1 MAGSDRRLVVN
12 VGGTRYTTSLTTLLS
27 EENSFFTGMLG
38 GDWAETD
45 EQELFIDRDGELFKQ
60 VLRFLR
66 ASQEGRL
73 QVVRS
78 LTRTERALL
87 HEEAKFCISLTTLVC
102 FSKLKMMQLVSGHFA
117 SITISHLHLLS
128 FPSCSQ
134 RIGKLCKWSMDSVD
148 TYRCCWFPANC
159 DSSRCRQAHAYWLL
173 WVTSDV
179 LWAHQPDDFAAALT
193 KPIRFCFK
201 VSARR
206 FDT

>member
-45 EQELFIDRDGELFKQ
+45 EQELFIDRDGELFKH

-87 HEEAKFCISLTTLVC
+87 HEEAKFYQLDHLSMLLQAENDAICFRALCVNYNEPSAFVELSELLAKDWQIVQVVHGLGGNVQVLLVS
-102 FSKLKMMQLVSGHFA
+102 SKL
-117 SITISHLHLLS
+117 
-128 FPSCSQ
+128 
-134 RIGKLCKWSMDSVD
+134 
-148 TYRCCWFPANC
+148 
-159 DSSRCRQAHAYWLL
+159 
-173 WVTSDV
+173 
-179 LWAHQPDDFAAALT
+179 
-193 KPIRFCFK
+193 
-201 VSARR
+201 
-206 FDT
+206 

>member
-27 EENSFFTGMLG
+27 EENSFFAGMLG

-45 EQELFIDRDGELFKQ
+45 EQELFIDRDGELFKH

-87 HEEAKFCISLTTLVC
+87 LEEAKFFQLDHLSMLLQAENDAIRFKAICIEDAYDPSKFVELSELVAKDWQIVQVY
-102 FSKLKMMQLVSGHFA
+102 FNGLHADLEVLLVSSKL
-117 SITISHLHLLS
+117 
-128 FPSCSQ
+128 
-134 RIGKLCKWSMDSVD
+134 
-148 TYRCCWFPANC
+148 
-159 DSSRCRQAHAYWLL
+159 
-173 WVTSDV
+173 
-179 LWAHQPDDFAAALT
+179 
-193 KPIRFCFK
+193 
-201 VSARR
+201 
-206 FDT
+206 